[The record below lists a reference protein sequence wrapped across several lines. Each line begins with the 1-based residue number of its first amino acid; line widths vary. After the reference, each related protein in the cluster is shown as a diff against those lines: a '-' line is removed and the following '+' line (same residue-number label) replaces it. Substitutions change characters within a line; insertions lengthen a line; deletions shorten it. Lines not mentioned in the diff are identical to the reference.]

1 MVFISTQGAAP
12 AIGHYS
18 QALQIDGVIYT
29 SGQIALKS
37 NGNFIG
43 GNISIQ
49 AEQVLENLKNILE
62 AGGSSLSHVI
72 KTTVF
77 LVDIGDFDVL
87 NEIYARYFGVHKPA
101 RSTVVVRTLPKNA
114 LVEIECVAKI
124 CKML

>member
-1 MVFISTQGAAP
+1 MVFISAQGSAP

-18 QALQIDGVIYT
+18 QAIEADGLIYI

-37 NGNFIG
+37 NGSFIG
-43 GNISIQ
+43 GNITVQ

-62 AGGSSLSHVI
+62 AGGSSLLHVI

-77 LVDIGDFDVL
+77 LVDIGDFDAL
-87 NEIYARYFGVHKPA
+87 NKIYARYFGAHKPA
-101 RSTVVVRTLPKNA
+101 RSTVVVKTLPKNA

-124 CKML
+124 CKIP